1 MAYSHAWRLGTTRGR
16 QVRAACIALGLLSV
30 GAVTCAPSSPGFPV
44 ESEHDRVQILELE
57 SETFGNSR
65 FLRVRLPPG
74 YEAEEN
80 RDRRYPV
87 LYLNDGQNLFDAEA
101 AIFSASEWRVDET
114 VAELERLHRIE
125 PIVVV
130 GIDNAGRRGRAR
142 EYLPYPDESLVPP
155 EPDPQGSRYD
165 EFLAG
170 EVIPFVEQR
179 FRVRRGREGR
189 ALGGSSYGA
198 LVAVHVAISRPDLF
212 SGLLLESPSFYVDDD
227 HVLRDAAAADL
238 HLDRVYLGVGTNE
251 LALPECPEHPDNAEA
266 VAGVRRM
273 AAILEAAGLDYDRLK
288 VVVEDCAVHGEAAWA
303 KRLPAALEFLY
314 RLRRDGSASATGEV
328 RRSSH

>member
-1 MAYSHAWRLGTTRGR
+1 MHVDLAQPGGW
-16 QVRAACIALGLLSV
+16 QVRAACIALGILSCGTAP
-30 GAVTCAPSSPGFPV
+30 GAPPSSGASV
-44 ESEHDRVQILELE
+44 DVDHGRLRVLELE

-65 FLRVRLPPG
+65 FLRVRLPLG
-74 YEAEEN
+74 YDADEN
-80 RDRRYPV
+80 RDRHYPV
-87 LYLNDGQNLFDAEA
+87 LYLNDGQNLFDAQA

-114 VAELERLHRIE
+114 TAELEGLRRIE

-155 EPDPQGSRYD
+155 EPDPQGDRYD

-170 EVIPFVEQR
+170 EVIPFIEQR
-179 FRVRRGREGR
+179 FRVRRDREGR
-189 ALGGSSYGA
+189 VLGGSSYGA

-212 SGLLLESPSFYVDDD
+212 SGLLLESPSFYVDGD

-238 HLDRVYLGVGTNE
+238 DLDRVYLGVGTNE
-251 LALPECPEHPDNAEA
+251 LALPGCPEHPDNSEA
-266 VAGVRRM
+266 VTGVRRM
-273 AAILEAAGLDYDRLK
+273 AAILEAAGLDDERLK
-288 VVVEDCAVHGEAAWA
+288 VVIEDCAVHGEAAWA

-314 RLRRDGSASATGEV
+314 RPRRDGSAFATGEA
-328 RRSSH
+328 RHSSR